1 MSYVCIL
8 NWSDINDYASA
19 VFDDWIDYHEWI
31 SENFNEFELS
41 LINYIDSTLIHR
53 IAVEGFKESFKNAWE
68 ILVQIGLANY
78 CNETEHCEVMI
89 AFISLVE
96 LYAESCGFEY
106 FWMGKNLEYDYFLD
120 LVEAYLEI
128 SHSQLTNVFL
138 KKYGI
143 RFNYNSSPF
152 KSEIFKILI
161 KNKRQIIINTFQD
174 QFGMNA
180 NLFDYIRPRIAEK
193 IKSYLNDIKFNEDD
207 EFERE
212 ETELIY
218 ENQLIDKL
226 TKRWQEVVMDE
237 VTLAAQKLAAF
248 FDGNV
253 INITEEITGEAVS
266 HHYGKSQIILLRRYV
281 EPSFTDIQKN
291 VLAQDI
297 HISEQTLRRY
307 HLAIKTRKFVILA
320 GISGTGKTWLTKI
333 YANAVDAEYLVV
345 PVAPNWTTNEDL
357 LGYFN
362 PINKE
367 YNHTAFSCFL
377 EKAAQEYILAKSQQL
392 NPQPYHLVLDEMNL
406 ARVEYYFAK
415 FLSAM
420 EVRMREEVAEI
431 ELAPGKK
438 VLLPPN
444 LYFIGTVNMDETT
457 HSFADKVYDRAQLIE
472 LEVDRKDLYDC
483 LGEVEYRETLIQIW
497 DEVYT
502 VAPFAFRVIEEI
514 KTYVKEAEALNIS
527 WKQAF
532 DEQLLQKV
540 LPKLKGTDE
549 TVGKALK
556 AVVNIAKVNGF
567 HLSHKKAEKMLE
579 TFNNHGFSSYF

>member
-1 MSYVCIL
+1 MSYVDIL

-31 SENFNEFELS
+31 CENFSESELS
-41 LINYIDSTLIHR
+41 LINFLDWILLHR
-53 IAVEGFKESFKNAWE
+53 IAVEAFKEGFKNAWE
-68 ILVQIGLANY
+68 LLVEIGLANY
-78 CNETEHCEVMI
+78 CNETEHCEVML
-89 AFISLVE
+89 AFIALVE
-96 LYAESCGFEY
+96 LYAESCGFKD
-106 FWMGKNLEYDYFLD
+106 FWLGKNLEYDYLLD
-120 LVEAYLEI
+120 LVEAYLEM

-143 RFNYNSSPF
+143 RFNYKITPF
-152 KSEIFKILI
+152 KSEVFKILI

-174 QFGMNA
+174 KFGRNA
-180 NLFDYIRPRIAEK
+180 NLFDYIRPSIAEE
-193 IKSYLNDIKFNEDD
+193 IKSYINDNIFNKDD
-207 EFERE
+207 GFERQ

-218 ENQLIDKL
+218 ENILIDKL
-226 TKRWQEVVMDE
+226 TQRWHEVVMDE
-237 VTLAAQKLAAF
+237 VTLAAQKLVDF
-248 FDGNV
+248 FDGQV
-253 INITEEITGEAVS
+253 INITEEITGEAAS

-291 VLAQDI
+291 VLAQHI
-297 HISEQTLRRY
+297 HIPEQTLRRY

-333 YANAVDAEYLVV
+333 YANAVEAEYLVV

-367 YNHTAFSCFL
+367 YNYTAFSCFL

-420 EVRMREEVAEI
+420 EVRRRDEVAEI

-457 HSFADKVYDRAQLIE
+457 HGFADKVYDRAQLIE

-483 LGEVEYRETLIQIW
+483 LGEVEYRETLMQIW

-502 VAPFAFRVIEEI
+502 VAPFAFRVLDEI
-514 KTYVKEAEALNIS
+514 KTYVKEAEALNLS
-527 WKQAF
+527 WKEAL
-532 DEQLLQKV
+532 DEQLLQKI

-549 TVGKALK
+549 KVGEALK
-556 AVVNIAKVNGF
+556 AVVNIANDNGF
-567 HLSHKKAEKMLE
+567 DLSYKKAKKMLE